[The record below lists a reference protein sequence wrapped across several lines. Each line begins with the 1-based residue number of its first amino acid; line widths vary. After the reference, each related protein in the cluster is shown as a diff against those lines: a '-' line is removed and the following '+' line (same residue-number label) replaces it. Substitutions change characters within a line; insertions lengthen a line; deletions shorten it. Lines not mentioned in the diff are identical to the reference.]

1 MKKQMVSSNE
11 NFKFTLPLK
20 SYTQKKRLVEAK
32 EQLLNVYPFEVPLE
46 NILIIKA
53 NKKGFYDVYVSKEEV
68 KQDVNIKKLWL
79 LSVLCVLICMLLFL
93 LFKQV
98 AKQNIEN
105 LAKEKELEK
114 QKIEEARIN
123 KEKED
128 SLAKLKKEYQE
139 VKLTEYGKIYPYIE
153 RIYSVMTDKTTI
165 ENISIEKNM
174 FTVEVTTKDAIKILS
189 NFENSNA
196 FSSIKMN
203 RSNVKSG
210 IEFVTYGGEFSKYQK
225 EPGNNLAIDEK
236 IDFYK
241 TELENVFERSKKL
254 SSIALSD
261 YIKNIRD
268 ILHKN
273 NCNEQYIQL
282 RGKNK
287 NAEVEFYILSTSKNI
302 LNFIKEIQ
310 NNEDNLIDIKRVKIF
325 NSNDRNRIQTTIVFD
340 SGIEFEQDNNQFAEY
355 VDKKI
360 ELDEIDK
367 LFYKTPSVK
376 HTVTNKPVLKV
387 SNIKKTIQPQ
397 KPSKLKKLAY
407 IGLSKIHGDTMVMV
421 KDNEMGNIYKLKL
434 TESEL
439 DGNCCIKTGS
449 GYTAKIRG
457 EYYEVIK

>member
-1 MKKQMVSSNE
+1 MKKQMVSNE
-11 NFKFTLPLK
+11 NLKFTLPLK

-79 LSVLCVLICMLLFL
+79 LSVLCVLLCMLLFL

-123 KEKED
+123 KEKEETLTK
-128 SLAKLKKEYQE
+128 LAKEYQE
-139 VKLTEYGKIYPYIE
+139 VRLTVYGKIYPYIE
-153 RIYSVMTDKTTI
+153 RIYSVMTEKTTI

-225 EPGNNLAIDEK
+225 EPGNNLSIDEK

>member
-1 MKKQMVSSNE
+1 MKKQMVSNE

-79 LSVLCVLICMLLFL
+79 LSVLCVLLCMLLFL

-123 KEKED
+123 KEKEETLTK
-128 SLAKLKKEYQE
+128 LAKEYQE
-139 VKLTEYGKIYPYIE
+139 VRLTEYGKIYPYIE

-165 ENISIEKNM
+165 ENISIERNM

-310 NNEDNLIDIKRVKIF
+310 NNEDNLIDIKRLKIF

>member
-1 MKKQMVSSNE
+1 MKKQMVSNE
-11 NFKFTLPLK
+11 NLKFTLPLK

-68 KQDVNIKKLWL
+68 KQVVNIKKLWL

-139 VKLTEYGKIYPYIE
+139 VRLTEYGKIYPYIE

-225 EPGNNLAIDEK
+225 EPDNNLSIDEK

-310 NNEDNLIDIKRVKIF
+310 NNEDNLIDIKRLKIF

-340 SGIEFEQDNNQFAEY
+340 SGIEFKQDNNQFAEY

>member
-1 MKKQMVSSNE
+1 MKKQMVSNE
-11 NFKFTLPLK
+11 NLKFTLPLK

-46 NILIIKA
+46 HILIIKA

-123 KEKED
+123 KEKEETLTK
-128 SLAKLKKEYQE
+128 LAKEYQE
-139 VKLTEYGKIYPYIE
+139 VKFTEYGKIYPYIE

-225 EPGNNLAIDEK
+225 EPDNNLSIDEK

-310 NNEDNLIDIKRVKIF
+310 NNEDNLIDIKRVKLF